1 MNENMNLMIGDNAP
15 RFVADSTF
23 GPLKLT
29 DYMGRWLVLFSHPA
43 SFTPVCSSE
52 IMSFAKYSDEFRKRN
67 CQLLGLSV
75 DSVPSHLAWVKDM
88 EQNSNIHIDFPIISD
103 CNRNISNMYC
113 MIPHNSDSTQT
124 VRNVFIIDPEQK
136 VRCILIY
143 PMQNG
148 RNISEILRM
157 VDALQMSDK
166 EGVSTPANWVPGQ
179 STIIPSPQ
187 NYSDMMETLKKSNMK
202 NCMDWYLC
210 FNDNN
215 ELRRW

>member
-157 VDALQMSDK
+157 VDA
-166 EGVSTPANWVPGQ
+166 
-179 STIIPSPQ
+179 
-187 NYSDMMETLKKSNMK
+187 
-202 NCMDWYLC
+202 
-210 FNDNN
+210 
-215 ELRRW
+215 